1 MIFVLGPSVLAPLAK
16 IFGFRVVVTN
26 HSPDYL
32 CQKWDNL
39 SRFILFR
46 GEMMGTRFAARVIVI
61 SSGIK
66 EILKELRYMA
76 VPDGPI
82 IKIKNDPRVHNQ
94 LLLFS

>member
-1 MIFVLGPSVLAPLAK
+1 MIFVLGPLVLALLAK

-46 GEMMGTRFAARVIVI
+46 GEMMGTRFADRFIVI

-66 EILKELRYMA
+66 EVLKELRHMA
-76 VPDGPI
+76 EPDGPI
-82 IKIKNDPRVHNQ
+82 FKIKNDPRVLHQ